1 MTQTRYNDLKVALYE
16 RIKEKGPCDDLTLL
30 TWLVSC
36 LDEWVEHLETGAFSC
51 ERIMQ
56 TDFFGMFMI
65 GIEVIDEVKT
75 TSEFKQ
81 VFPERDWMEFKNAV
95 TWLEK
100 MRDREDISL
109 VERTYQ
115 KFKNSFAAI
124 SEENS
129 NHDRELGTRFVSKI
143 EWWPRSN
150 LLSPVELRT
159 SRVIL
164 SFAILFL
171 LGSIFCFLGSL
182 RFLLYSSV
190 RPGAWLLT
198 KHIPVCFLFLSVL
211 FFAVWTVLG
220 LSFRCGEGRK
230 NEQKSFCCR
239 EAAINFPR
247 LANITGVR

>member
-95 TWLEK
+95 TMAGENARPRGHFASRENLSKVQEQLC
-100 MRDREDISL
+100 RDFRREFES
-109 VERTYQ
+109 RQ
-115 KFKNSFAAI
+115 
-124 SEENS
+124 
-129 NHDRELGTRFVSKI
+129 GT
-143 EWWPRSN
+143 W
-150 LLSPVELRT
+150 
-159 SRVIL
+159 
-164 SFAILFL
+164 
-171 LGSIFCFLGSL
+171 
-182 RFLLYSSV
+182 
-190 RPGAWLLT
+190 
-198 KHIPVCFLFLSVL
+198 H
-211 FFAVWTVLG
+211 
-220 LSFRCGEGRK
+220 
-230 NEQKSFCCR
+230 
-239 EAAINFPR
+239 
-247 LANITGVR
+247 

>member
-100 MRDREDISL
+100 TRDREDISL

-150 LLSPVELRT
+150 LLSPVELGT

-198 KHIPVCFLFLSVL
+198 KDIVS
-211 FFAVWTVLG
+211 LG
-220 LSFRCGEGRK
+220 LLSRGLC
-230 NEQKSFCCR
+230 
-239 EAAINFPR
+239 
-247 LANITGVR
+247 